1 MTTLPK
7 NREEPHTKVLLPRG
21 ACSPAPQPGM
31 KLVHGPVIIGD
42 SKNTGSASTT
52 FPWGSKR
59 TGNSES
65 SDTWPDTINSRPTPK
80 ITGLPAEL
88 CWVTAAD
95 NMGRDYYPKFH
106 KRHVRKS
113 RAVPDISDSADPNH
127 SAARVA
133 ADPLLKHLHSFRLPV
148 SIIPLLSN
156 CGPQGSQ

>member
-65 SDTWPDTINSRPTPK
+65 SDTWPDTINSDTHKPQRSLTFQLSCVESLLLTTWAEIITPNFTSVMFEK
-80 ITGLPAEL
+80 AGQSLISLTLLTLTTLLLVLLRTL
-88 CWVTAAD
+88 C
-95 NMGRDYYPKFH
+95 
-106 KRHVRKS
+106 
-113 RAVPDISDSADPNH
+113 
-127 SAARVA
+127 
-133 ADPLLKHLHSFRLPV
+133 
-148 SIIPLLSN
+148 SN
-156 CGPQGSQ
+156 TSTPSGFQLA